1 MVISL
6 VFILRKMSD
15 NVPDFDQ
22 VVDCLL
28 AFCNEDPSTYELVD
42 ELNDAD
48 SALFKS
54 ACNNVEASRELFAA
68 QKYVEE
74 LKAKCAATAK
84 LHNEAKK
91 HFDAVYAAGLAKI
104 TALSNS
110 NA

>member
-42 ELNDAD
+42 KLNDAD
-48 SALFKS
+48 SARIKS
-54 ACNNVEASRELFAA
+54 AVSDVELSRELHAA
-68 QKYVEE
+68 EKYVEK
-74 LKAKCAATAK
+74 LKAKCAVVEQLRIATK
-84 LHNEAKK
+84 KQFDTLMDEA
-91 HFDAVYAAGLAKI
+91 LTKI

>member
-1 MVISL
+1 
-6 VFILRKMSD
+6 MSD
-15 NVPDFDQ
+15 NVPDLDALR
-22 VVDCLL
+22 DCLW
-28 AFCNEDPSTYELVD
+28 AFREADPSVD
-42 ELNDAD
+42 DLIEKLGYAD

-68 QKYVEE
+68 EAYVREM
-74 LKAKCAATAK
+74 KAKCAATAK